1 LAPHFVYAR
10 RQTKDGRMLCS
21 RSILMVWPFALVH
34 NASRPHAA
42 ILSVRSRST
51 NVHVVVG
58 LRVAATTTEQGWL
71 TCGIASLGA
80 AGVSHSIAIPEVAW

>member
-1 LAPHFVYAR
+1 
-10 RQTKDGRMLCS
+10 
-21 RSILMVWPFALVH
+21 
-34 NASRPHAA
+34 
-42 ILSVRSRST
+42 
-51 NVHVVVG
+51 VHVVVG